1 MQKIL
6 LIFPIF
12 LSLLMT
18 SISIL
23 GITSN
28 IYPNILILIILICLT
43 ASILLTRNMAVT
55 SIKNV
60 SFFQTFLI
68 LLLSTLP
75 ILLIANFPPLT
86 WDEIAYSASLPR
98 AYAEKKHFFYNSAYG
113 PYSAFPQN
121 YEAITT
127 ASFILFK
134 TPILSK
140 LINYFSAIL
149 IGLITFNIIMLQKGK
164 AEIATTIAVITVILG
179 TFLSNVSLIKND
191 IVVAILQGAAVL
203 YFVNYCRT
211 KNKIYLLAISLVL
224 GAAIGAKYS
233 AAFFSIAMTLVLSIE
248 TTKENISFREKASK
262 ILLFI
267 GMLII
272 FSSPWYLNN
281 LYLFSNPF
289 YPAFNSVFPQNQF
302 NATYMQLLYE
312 NTRTLNGFTFTNG
325 TLFEFLKTIYDL
337 NHILFSG
344 AILGILLSYR
354 LKTGETLKPIRNLLF
369 IFVSILFFFGFW
381 ANRYYL
387 VLIIL
392 LAPFCYLLTEKF
404 SALKEFL
411 VKNNSKILA
420 LFMFLSFFSLSSKF
434 SGQIYNRIKL
444 TEVNFIEKYYGDYKL
459 AKFVNE
465 NLNSNDTIAIANTQP
480 FYYLDAKY
488 YHIHFLNELGNLSEK
503 LNEDKSFKSFI
514 KEQKINYF
522 GVRFNTN
529 DPTYK
534 RNLAPLLFNWNDQL
548 FLRMKSL
555 EKSKTIKLISV
566 INSDT
571 NNFSNNIYVYKLNID
586 FNDL

>member
-164 AEIATTIAVITVILG
+164 AEIATTIAVITVIIG

-203 YFVNYCRT
+203 YFVNY
-211 KNKIYLLAISLVL
+211 Y
-224 GAAIGAKYS
+224 
-233 AAFFSIAMTLVLSIE
+233 
-248 TTKENISFREKASK
+248 
-262 ILLFI
+262 
-267 GMLII
+267 
-272 FSSPWYLNN
+272 
-281 LYLFSNPF
+281 
-289 YPAFNSVFPQNQF
+289 
-302 NATYMQLLYE
+302 
-312 NTRTLNGFTFTNG
+312 
-325 TLFEFLKTIYDL
+325 
-337 NHILFSG
+337 
-344 AILGILLSYR
+344 
-354 LKTGETLKPIRNLLF
+354 
-369 IFVSILFFFGFW
+369 
-381 ANRYYL
+381 
-387 VLIIL
+387 
-392 LAPFCYLLTEKF
+392 
-404 SALKEFL
+404 
-411 VKNNSKILA
+411 
-420 LFMFLSFFSLSSKF
+420 
-434 SGQIYNRIKL
+434 
-444 TEVNFIEKYYGDYKL
+444 
-459 AKFVNE
+459 
-465 NLNSNDTIAIANTQP
+465 
-480 FYYLDAKY
+480 
-488 YHIHFLNELGNLSEK
+488 
-503 LNEDKSFKSFI
+503 
-514 KEQKINYF
+514 
-522 GVRFNTN
+522 
-529 DPTYK
+529 
-534 RNLAPLLFNWNDQL
+534 
-548 FLRMKSL
+548 
-555 EKSKTIKLISV
+555 
-566 INSDT
+566 
-571 NNFSNNIYVYKLNID
+571 
-586 FNDL
+586 